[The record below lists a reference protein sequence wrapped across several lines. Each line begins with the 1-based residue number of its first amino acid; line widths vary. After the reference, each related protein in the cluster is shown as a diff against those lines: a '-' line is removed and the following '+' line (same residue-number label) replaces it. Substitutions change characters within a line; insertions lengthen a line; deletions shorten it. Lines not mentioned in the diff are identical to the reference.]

1 MVPSGDSASATTG
14 ASCPSSTLDGCGSP
28 GVQIAIRA
36 FSPPGAVR
44 PARRKSAAV
53 TAPSLERT
61 TCAAV
66 FLDSDQR
73 ITDVSKLP
81 ETACVPSGEIAS
93 ARTGPPWPRN
103 CACATVGASNRS
115 ATRER
120 TRSVIAELETSSGIT
135 WLHAQGTDFRAHRLI
150 PQRGQKG
157 PDGRAL
163 TAAFDQEKVV
173 VFRRDGEKG
182 EPVELHNR
190 LNGDSPV
197 PPALRPPGGN
207 PLIPPRLIP

>member
-14 ASCPSSTLDGCGSP
+14 ASSTLDGCGSP
-28 GVQIAIRA
+28 GVQIAMRA
-36 FSPPGAVR
+36 SSPLVAMR
-44 PARRKSAAV
+44 PSRRKSAAF
-53 TAPSLERT
+53 TAPSWKRS
-61 TCAAV
+61 TCSAV

-81 ETACVPSGEIAS
+81 ETTCVPSGEIAS
-93 ARTGPPWPRN
+93 VRTGPPWPRN
-103 CACATVGASNRS
+103 CACATVGTSNRS
-115 ATRER
+115 AARESTR
-120 TRSVIAELETSSGIT
+120 TVIAELETSSGIT

-182 EPVELHNR
+182 EPVELRN
-190 LNGDSPV
+190 
-197 PPALRPPGGN
+197 
-207 PLIPPRLIP
+207 